1 MARYLKKHQKR
12 LNARGTCSGTF
23 APKPLIP
30 QTNSGSECMPFI
42 CGPKNR
48 LIPGRWNP
56 CCMSQILKAN
66 ENYCFL

>member
-30 QTNSGSECMPFI
+30 QTNSGSEFMPFI

-48 LIPGRWNP
+48 LKPGRW
-56 CCMSQILKAN
+56 
-66 ENYCFL
+66 Y